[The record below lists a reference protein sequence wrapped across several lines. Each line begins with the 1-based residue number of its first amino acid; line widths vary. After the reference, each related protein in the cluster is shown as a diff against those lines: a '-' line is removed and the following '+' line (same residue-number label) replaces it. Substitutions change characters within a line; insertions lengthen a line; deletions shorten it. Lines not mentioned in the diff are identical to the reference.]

1 MQVFVCFF
9 LFSCVLY
16 ELLHKK
22 RHFLS
27 KVSFVHLS
35 YRLSNYYREP
45 ERLRSVSRM
54 VRVVSLIIPWLK
66 NRVTRVRYLDIRGV
80 DYIYMVVCDVFVIK
94 LFKEL
99 FLLFWICLVWNL

>member
-1 MQVFVCFF
+1 M
-9 LFSCVLY
+9 
-16 ELLHKK
+16 
-22 RHFLS
+22 
-27 KVSFVHLS
+27 VHLS
-35 YRLSNYYREP
+35 YRLSNYYRES

-54 VRVVSLIIPWLK
+54 VRVVSLIISWLK

>member
-1 MQVFVCFF
+1 VLCSF
-9 LFSCVLY
+9 LLIFDKEVIK
-16 ELLHKK
+16 KK
-22 RHFLS
+22 RETLLRIS
-27 KVSFVHLS
+27 LLVHLS

-66 NRVTRVRYLDIRGV
+66 NRVTLVRYLDIRGV